1 MSSLI
6 LGLVVFLGVHSTRI
20 FAEPWRAK
28 RIAEMGEGKWK
39 GLYSLASLAGLVLIV
54 YGYGEARADPVMLWN
69 PPVWTRHLASL
80 LTLPAFVLLT
90 AAYVPGNNI
99 KAKIGHPMVA
109 GVMLW
114 AFAHLIAN
122 GTLADFLLFG
132 SFLVWATADFI
143 SSRRRDRV
151 AGVRY
156 AAGAAARDAM
166 TVVIGLVAWAVF
178 AFWLHARWIG
188 VQPFG

>member
-132 SFLVWATADFI
+132 SFLVWATAGFI

>member
-132 SFLVWATADFI
+132 SFLVWAAADFI

>member
-132 SFLVWATADFI
+132 SFLVWAAADFI

-166 TVVIGLVAWAVF
+166 TVIIGLVAWAVF

>member
-122 GTLADFLLFG
+122 GTLADLLLFG
-132 SFLVWATADFI
+132 SFLVWAAADFI